1 VKSGFILIQI
11 AAMRFNPAFFRHAV
25 CVHGLDSYRLS
36 PDGDI
41 VTRFADRARS
51 AKSGAGF
58 ASDRALVIKG
68 RMISFA
74 KPLSL
79 WRIMR

>member
-1 VKSGFILIQI
+1 MGILS
-11 AAMRFNPAFFRHAV
+11 
-25 CVHGLDSYRLS
+25 LDSRIER
-36 PDGDI
+36 GQQK
-41 VTRFADRARS
+41 A
-51 AKSGAGF
+51 GAGF